1 MKTRNENES
10 NELIIDR
17 LIHDA
22 IVLIAETNK
31 LA

>member
-10 NELIIDR
+10 NKLIIDR

-22 IVLIAETNK
+22 IVLISETNK

>member
-10 NELIIDR
+10 NKLIIDR
-17 LIHDA
+17 LINDA